1 MTLFMKLFQI
11 INIMSSRYGID
22 ESHGIIHSMN
32 VLHYANNIYQ
42 HESIKYPELKKQE
55 NIIYIASVLHDMCDK
70 KYVNESYA
78 IQEIDRCL
86 KDLDNTDITQNDI
99 DVSKKIMQT
108 MSYSTVKKFGYP
120 DLKEYQRAYHIVR
133 EADLL
138 SAYDF
143 DRSMIYHIRKNNSS
157 LPEAYDNACA
167 IFKTRI
173 LRHNIDGLFTTE
185 YAQRKSV
192 ILHHQSVKRMLTWRR
207 FLKI

>member
-1 MTLFMKLFQI
+1 M

-32 VLHYANNIYQ
+32 VLHYASNIYQ
-42 HESIKYPELKKQE
+42 QELKKYPELKTQE
-55 NIIYIASVLHDMCDK
+55 NIIYVSSALHDMCDK
-70 KYVNESYA
+70 KYVNESSV
-78 IQEIDRCL
+78 IIEIDRCL
-86 KDLDNTDITQNDI
+86 KDLDNTIITQNDI

-108 MSYSTVKKFGYP
+108 MSYSTVKKYGYP
-120 DLKEYQRAYHIVR
+120 DLREYQRAYHIVR

-143 DRSMIYHIRKNNSS
+143 DRSMIYHMRKNNSS

-185 YAQRKSV
+185 YAQQKSV
-192 ILHHQSVKRMLTWRR
+192 ILHHQSIKRMLTWRR